1 MARRQAGGVQFIT
14 INGVDLWLERD
25 GSGPP
30 CLVIHGGLGVDH
42 TLYRASLTA
51 LVERFDVV
59 FFDQRGNGRSGRPA
73 VSTIT
78 MEQLADDAA
87 ELVER
92 LELPAPVVFGH
103 SYGGFVAQELALRHP
118 DSVQALILVGTT
130 PGQLGVGED
139 PEGGRGAAL
148 PREAAALL
156 ATIPP
161 DDDALATSIR
171 RLLPYYLH
179 RRTVDE
185 VVAMMRH
192 TVFSRDAMARGL
204 EVLAG
209 WSAVDRLQTIA
220 VPTLVLV
227 GRHDVLASPPQARR
241 IASRIAGSQLV
252 ELSDSG
258 HFPWLDQP
266 ERFLT
271 VVTEWLAELD
281 ATERH

>member
-1 MARRQAGGVQFIT
+1 MARRQAGGVQFIA

-103 SYGGFVAQELALRHP
+103 SYGGFVAEELALRHP

-204 EVLAG
+204 RGSGRVECCRPPPD
-209 WSAVDRLQTIA
+209 DRRADT
-220 VPTLVLV
+220 
-227 GRHDVLASPPQARR
+227 RARR
-241 IASRIAGSQLV
+241 SPRRSCLPTAGAPHRLAHRRFAARRV
-252 ELSDSG
+252 E
-258 HFPWLDQP
+258 
-266 ERFLT
+266 R
-271 VVTEWLAELD
+271 
-281 ATERH
+281 

>member
-1 MARRQAGGVQFIT
+1 MAGRQADGVPFVA

-42 TLYRASLTA
+42 TLYRASLTG
-51 LVERFDVV
+51 LFERFDVV

-87 ELVER
+87 ELVEWMK
-92 LELPAPVVFGH
+92 LPAPVVFGH

-118 DSVQALILVGTT
+118 QSARGLILVGTT

-139 PEGGRGAAL
+139 PEAGRGAAL
-148 PREAAALL
+148 SDELTALL

-161 DDDALATSIR
+161 DDDALATSMR

-179 RRTVDE
+179 RRSVDD
-185 VVAMMRH
+185 VVAMMSD
-192 TVFSRDAMARGL
+192 TVFSRDAMARGF

-209 WSAVDRLQTIA
+209 WSAVDRLQTVA

-252 ELSDSG
+252 EFDDSG

-266 ERFLT
+266 EHFFT
-271 VVTEWLAELD
+271 VVAEWLAELD
-281 ATERH
+281 AGEVH